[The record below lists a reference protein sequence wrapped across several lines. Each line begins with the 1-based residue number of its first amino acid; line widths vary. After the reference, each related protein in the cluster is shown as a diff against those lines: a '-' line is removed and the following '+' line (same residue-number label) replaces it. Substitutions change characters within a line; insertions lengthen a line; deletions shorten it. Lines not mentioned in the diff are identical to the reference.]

1 MATMPANVSTLPEM
15 RAYISGA
22 VSEPSRPASCIDVA
36 STPVT
41 VPSQRVGLTWMRNA
55 CLAG

>member
-1 MATMPANVSTLPEM
+1 MIPANVSTRPEIL
-15 RAYISGA
+15 AYISGA

-41 VPSQRVGLTWMRNA
+41 VPSQRCGLTWIRNA
-55 CLAG
+55 CFAG